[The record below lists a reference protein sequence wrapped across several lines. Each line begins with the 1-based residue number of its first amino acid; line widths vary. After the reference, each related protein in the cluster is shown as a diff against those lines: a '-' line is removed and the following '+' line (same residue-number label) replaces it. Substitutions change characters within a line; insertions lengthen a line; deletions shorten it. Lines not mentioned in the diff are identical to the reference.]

1 MAYIILGVALLAGV
15 LLVGRWFANADPKVL
30 IKALKIFFVVI
41 ILVGIVFLALTGR
54 LAWAIAAV
62 PALIVWLMRLRA
74 AHRAFRAFGSATGG
88 SGGQAAGNSPQGAPG
103 AMTVEE
109 AWQVLGLEPGASR
122 DEIKKTHRRLIAGL
136 HPDRGGSDYLAAKIN
151 QAKDVLL
158 GK

>member
-1 MAYIILGVALLAGV
+1 MAYLILGIALLAGI
-15 LLVGRWFANADPKVL
+15 LLAGRWFATVDPKAL
-30 IKALKIFFVVI
+30 IKVVKWSFIGIIIAVIIFFAV
-41 ILVGIVFLALTGR
+41 TGR

-62 PALIVWLMRLRA
+62 PALIPWLLRLRA
-74 AHRAFRAFGSATGG
+74 AHRAFRGFAATPGG
-88 SGGQAAGNSPQGAPG
+88 RPSG

-109 AWQVLGLEPGASR
+109 AWRVLGLEPGASK

>member
-1 MAYIILGVALLAGV
+1 LLYLILGIALLAGV
-15 LLVGRWFANADPKVL
+15 LLTGRWFANADPKAL
-30 IKALKIFFVVI
+30 IKVLKWFFIAI
-41 ILVGIVFLALTGR
+41 ILVAIVFLALSGR

-74 AHRAFRAFGSATGG
+74 AHRAFRAFG
-88 SGGQAAGNSPQGAPG
+88 GAPGERPPG

-109 AWQVLGLEPGASR
+109 AWRVLGLEPGASR

-151 QAKDVLL
+151 QAKDLLL

>member
-1 MAYIILGVALLAGV
+1 MAYLILGAALLGGLRHA
-15 LLVGRWFANADPKVL
+15 GRWFVTADPKALVN
-30 IKALKIFFVVI
+30 ILKILF
-41 ILVGIVFLALTGR
+41 VGIIIAVIAFLALSGR

-62 PALIVWLMRLRA
+62 PALIVWLVRLRA
-74 AHRAFRAFGSATGG
+74 AHRAFSGFGSASGA
-88 SGGQAAGNSPQGAPG
+88 SGGQMGGRSAG

-109 AWQVLGLEPGASR
+109 AWRVLGLEPGASR

>member
-1 MAYIILGVALLAGV
+1 MAYLILGIALLAGI
-15 LLVGRWFANADPKVL
+15 LLAGRWFTTADSKALIKVL
-30 IKALKIFFVVI
+30 KRFFVGVILAVIIFFAV
-41 ILVGIVFLALTGR
+41 TGR

-62 PALIVWLMRLRA
+62 PALIPWLLRLRA
-74 AHRAFRAFGSATGG
+74 AHRAFRGFGAA
-88 SGGQAAGNSPQGAPG
+88 SGASGAPG

-109 AWQVLGLEPGASR
+109 AWRVLGLEPGTSR

>member
-1 MAYIILGVALLAGV
+1 MLLYLILGVASLAGV
-15 LLVGRWFANADPKVL
+15 LLAGRWFANADPKTL
-30 IKALKIFFVVI
+30 IKVLKSLFVAI
-41 ILVGIVFLALTGR
+41 ILVGIVFLALSGR

-74 AHRAFRAFGSATGG
+74 AHRAFSAFG
-88 SGGQAAGNSPQGAPG
+88 GAPG
-103 AMTVEE
+103 ERPSDAMTVEE
-109 AWQVLGLEPGASR
+109 AWRVLGLEPGASR

-151 QAKDVLL
+151 QAKDLLL

>member
-1 MAYIILGVALLAGV
+1 MAYLILGIALLAGI
-15 LLVGRWFANADPKVL
+15 LLAGRWFATADPKAL
-30 IKALKIFFVVI
+30 IKVVKWLFIGIILAVIIFFAV
-41 ILVGIVFLALTGR
+41 TGR

-62 PALIVWLMRLRA
+62 PALIPWLLRLRA
-74 AHRAFRAFGSATGG
+74 AHRAFRGF
-88 SGGQAAGNSPQGAPG
+88 GGQVGGNSPGAPDARG
-103 AMTVEE
+103 AMTEEE
-109 AWQVLGLEPGASR
+109 AWRVLGLEPGATR

>member
-1 MAYIILGVALLAGV
+1 MAYLILGAALLAGV
-15 LLVGRWFANADPKVL
+15 LLVGRWFANADSKVL
-30 IKALKIFFVVI
+30 IKVLKGLFVAI
-41 ILVGIVFLALTGR
+41 ILVVIVFLALTGR

-74 AHRAFRAFGSATGG
+74 AHRAFRAFGGGAGGQTGG
-88 SGGQAAGNSPQGAPG
+88 RAGGRSSG

-109 AWQVLGLEPGASR
+109 AWRVLGLEPGASR